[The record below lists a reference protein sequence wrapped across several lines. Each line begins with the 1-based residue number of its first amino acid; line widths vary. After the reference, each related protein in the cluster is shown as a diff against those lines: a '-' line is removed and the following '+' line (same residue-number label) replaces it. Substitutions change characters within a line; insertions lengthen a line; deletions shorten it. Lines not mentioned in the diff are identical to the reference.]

1 MLTIDKL
8 YKDYGDPQKPVHV
21 LKNIS
26 LTIKEGAYCSITGA
40 SGSGKTTLMNI
51 IGLIDRPTSG
61 NISINGKRTD
71 VLNDDEIS
79 EFRNKTIGF
88 VFQSFHLLPTMSA
101 LENVGLPLLYR
112 GLSKVERHEQAYR
125 WLSMVGLA
133 DRATHK
139 PDELSG
145 GQKQRVAIARALIA
159 SPKFL
164 LADEPTGNL
173 DSQSAEEIIRLFKS
187 LNDKYN
193 TTVLLVTHDNKIA
206 NSTATRIVLKDG
218 QIIKQVE

>member
-26 LTIKEGAYCSITGA
+26 LTINEGAYCSITGA